1 MGQRLVVTIKYQE
14 KDLAKIYYH
23 WSAYTTSALYET
35 KRIIDCIYN
44 HEDETAKELQLR
56 LIRFCEENGGGI
68 DGDTSEFEYIENMFP
83 GEAFLHGGYSRS
95 NGLIALSEKC
105 MTEMQHWSE
114 GDVEIDIDNEVVTF
128 GVFGWYENIE
138 EYNKERQEWEEE
150 DFVALSYA
158 DIIDIGYDLGQFNIA
173 HIDEIATVVANLRDH
188 ICRYGN
194 EIYEMTE

>member
-35 KRIIDCIYN
+35 KSLINCIYN

-56 LIRFCEENGGGI
+56 LIRYCEENGGGI
-68 DGDTSEFEYIENMFP
+68 DGNASEFEYIENMFP
-83 GEAFLHGGYSRS
+83 GEAFVHENYSRS

-105 MTEMQHWSE
+105 MNEMQCWSE
-114 GDVEIDIDNEVVTF
+114 GDVEIDLDNEVVTF
-128 GVFGWYENIE
+128 GVFGWYEDLE
-138 EYNKERQEWEEE
+138 QYNKERQEWEEE
-150 DFVALSYA
+150 DFVALSYE
-158 DIIDIGYDLGQFNIA
+158 DIVDIGYDLGQFDIA
-173 HIDEIATVVANLRDH
+173 HIDEIAEIVGNLRDH